1 MPDVKSPKK
10 KRAAKGVNKAPAS
23 PTLPRRAKSTAG
35 VGDEPVRLLIENAK
49 DYAICK
55 LDPRGRVAS
64 WNIGAERLTGYRQDE
79 ILGKHFSCFYPAE
92 DIQRRR
98 PDFVLKTAAAEGRH
112 EEQTWRVRKD
122 GSRFFANVLITAM
135 RHKNGTLTG
144 FSLITRDLTDVRF
157 AEIARGLYESFPDA
171 IAVIDRHGRISEM
184 NAQVESI
191 FGYSR
196 SELQDKPVEF
206 LIPERF
212 RERHVKHITSYI
224 ADPRMR
230 PMGVGLELFGQ
241 RKDKSEFPVDI
252 MLSPMTTESGSMVI
266 AIVRDVTAPKLAT
279 ESVRKTNE
287 ELLALVAELQ
297 RRDSEMQALISMDD
311 LLQSCTTQEEAYK
324 VVGLAAGELFDGQA
338 GCLAVLHE
346 SGQYLE
352 MVARW
357 GERPLGEPIFSLEDC
372 WALRR
377 GQLHEVTDPQ
387 SGLLC
392 RHFVSQPETS
402 YLCVP
407 LTVQGEMLG
416 VFCLVG
422 APAKRSKHQVSQ
434 LQLAATVS
442 EAIKLS
448 LSNLK
453 LREELRA
460 EAIHDPLTGLFNRRY
475 LEETL
480 PRELHRARRAHS
492 SLCVA
497 MLDLDNFKHFN
508 DTYGHDAGDSLL
520 RELGRLLRRQLRKS
534 DISCR
539 YGGEEFVLVL
549 PDSSLADAEQRV
561 EQIRAQIKDLQIPHG
576 EQRLSALTVSA
587 GVAQAEDHNG
597 DPRELLRAADT
608 ALYAAKNAGRDRVIV
623 YQATHDREL

>member
-1 MPDVKSPKK
+1 VKPPKK
-10 KRAAKGVNKAPAS
+10 KPAAKGVKKAPA
-23 PTLPRRAKSTAG
+23 PPILPRRAKSTADG
-35 VGDEPVRLLIENAK
+35 ADDPVRLLIENAK
-49 DYAICK
+49 DYAVCM
-55 LDPRGRVAS
+55 LDPSGRVAS

-79 ILGKHFSCFYPAE
+79 IFGKPFSCFYSAE
-92 DIQRRR
+92 EIQRRR
-98 PDFVLKTAAAEGRH
+98 PEFVLKTAGVHGRY

-135 RHKNGTLTG
+135 RRAKGTLTG

-157 AEIARGLYESFPDA
+157 AEIARGIYESFPDA
-171 IAVIDRHGRISEM
+171 IAVIDRHGRITQM

-196 SELQDKPVEF
+196 NELQDKPVEF

-212 RERHVKHITSYI
+212 RERHVRHITGYI

-266 AIVRDVTAPKLAT
+266 AVVRDVTVSKQAT
-279 ESVRKTNE
+279 ESARKTNE
-287 ELLALVAELQ
+287 ELMALVAELQ
-297 RRDSEMQALISMDD
+297 RRESEMQALISMDD
-311 LLQSCTTQEEAYK
+311 LLQSCTAQDEAYK

-338 GCLAVLHE
+338 GCLAVLHA

-357 GERPLGEPIFSLEDC
+357 GERPLGQPIFSLEDC

-387 SGLLC
+387 AGLLC

-407 LTVQGEMLG
+407 LTVQGETLG

-422 APAKRSKHQVSQ
+422 APAKRSQHQVSQ
-434 LQLAATVS
+434 LQLAVTVS

-480 PRELHRARRAHS
+480 PRELHRAQRAHS
-492 SLCVA
+492 PLCVA
-497 MLDLDNFKHFN
+497 MLDLDNFKRFN

-520 RELGRLLRRQLRKS
+520 RELGRLLLGKLRKS

-549 PDSSLADAEQRV
+549 PDSSAADAKQRM
-561 EQIRAQIKDLQIPHG
+561 EQIRGQIKELKIPHG
-576 EQRLSALTVSA
+576 EQVLSAITVSA
-587 GVAQAEDHNG
+587 GVAQAEDPAPN
-597 DPRELLRAADT
+597 PSQLLRAADT
-608 ALYAAKNAGRDRVIV
+608 ALYAAKNAGRDRVMV
-623 YQATHDREL
+623 YQAKPSRNR

>member
-1 MPDVKSPKK
+1 MKRPKK
-10 KRAAKGVNKAPAS
+10 KPEANGPSKTPGAGA
-23 PTLPRRAKSTAG
+23 LPI
-35 VGDEPVRLLIENAK
+35 PVRSTPEVRDELLRLFIENAK
-49 DYAICK
+49 DYAACM
-55 LDPRGRVAS
+55 LDPTGRVAS

-98 PDFVLKTAAAEGRH
+98 PEFVLKTAAGDGRH
-112 EEQTWRVRKD
+112 EEQSWRVRKD
-122 GSRFFANVLITAM
+122 GSRFFANVTIMARRRAKGPLA
-135 RHKNGTLTG
+135 G
-144 FSLITRDLTDVRF
+144 FSLIIRNLTDVRF

-171 IAVIDRHGRISEM
+171 IAVIDRHGKITEM

-196 SELQDKPVEF
+196 QELQDKPVEF

-212 RERHVKHITSYI
+212 RERHVKHITRYI
-224 ADPRMR
+224 ADPRTR
-230 PMGVGLELFGQ
+230 PMGVGLELLGQ

-266 AIVRDVTAPKLAT
+266 AIVRDVTEPKRAT

-287 ELLALVAELQ
+287 ELLVLVAELR

-311 LLQSCTTQEEAYK
+311 LLQSCTTPEEAFK
-324 VVGLAAGELFDGQA
+324 VVGLAAGELFDGQT
-338 GCLAVLHE
+338 GCLAVLHA

-352 MVARW
+352 IVARW
-357 GERPLGEPIFSLEDC
+357 GNGSLGEPIFLLEDC

-377 GQLHEVTDPQ
+377 GQVHEVTDPQ
-387 SGLLC
+387 TGLLC
-392 RHFVSQPETS
+392 RHFIERPATA

-407 LTVQGEMLG
+407 LNVQGETLG

-422 APAKRSKHQVSQ
+422 APAKRSQQQVSQ
-434 LQLAATVS
+434 LQLAVTVS
-442 EAIKLS
+442 ESIKLS

-480 PRELHRARRAHS
+480 PRELHRARRSHS

-497 MLDLDNFKHFN
+497 MLDLDDFKRFN
-508 DTYGHDAGDSLL
+508 DTYGHDAGDALL
-520 RELGRLLRRQLRKS
+520 RELGRLVRGKLRKS

-549 PDSSLADAEQRV
+549 PDSSIVDAEQRV
-561 EQIRAQIKDLQIPHG
+561 EQIRTQIKELQIPHG
-576 EQRLSALTVSA
+576 EQLLSALTVSA
-587 GVAQAEDHNG
+587 GVAQAG
-597 DPRELLRAADT
+597 DDTADPAELLRAADM
-608 ALYAAKNAGRDRVIV
+608 ALYAAKNAGRDRVVV
-623 YQATHDREL
+623 YRAAQDREL

>member
-1 MPDVKSPKK
+1 MKPPKK
-10 KRAAKGVNKAPAS
+10 KSATKGVKKAPA
-23 PTLPRRAKSTAG
+23 PPILPRRAKSTADG
-35 VGDEPVRLLIENAK
+35 ADDPVRLLIENAK
-49 DYAICK
+49 DYAVCM
-55 LDPRGRVAS
+55 LDPSGRVAS
-64 WNIGAERLTGYRQDE
+64 WNIGAERLTGYRRDE
-79 ILGKHFSCFYPAE
+79 IFGKPFSCFYSAE
-92 DIQRRR
+92 EIQRRR
-98 PDFVLKTAAAEGRH
+98 PEFVLKTAGAHGRY

-135 RHKNGTLTG
+135 RRAKGTLAG

-157 AEIARGLYESFPDA
+157 AEIARGIYESFPDA
-171 IAVIDRHGRISEM
+171 IAVIDRHGRITQM

-196 SELQDKPVEF
+196 NELQDKPVEF
-206 LIPERF
+206 LMPERF
-212 RERHVKHITSYI
+212 RERHVKHITGYI

-266 AIVRDVTAPKLAT
+266 AVVRDVTAPKQAT
-279 ESVRKTNE
+279 ESARKTNE
-287 ELLALVAELQ
+287 ELMALVAELQ
-297 RRDSEMQALISMDD
+297 RRESEMQALISMDD
-311 LLQSCTTQEEAYK
+311 LLQSCTAQDEAYK
-324 VVGLAAGELFDGQA
+324 VVGLAAGELFDGQT
-338 GCLAVLHE
+338 GCLAVLHA

-357 GERPLGEPIFSLEDC
+357 GERPLGQPIFSLEDC

-387 SGLLC
+387 AGLLC

-407 LTVQGEMLG
+407 LTVQGETLG

-422 APAKRSKHQVSQ
+422 APAKRSHHQVSQ
-434 LQLAATVS
+434 LQLAVTVI

-460 EAIHDPLTGLFNRRY
+460 EAILDPLTGLFNRRY

-480 PRELHRARRAHS
+480 PRELHRAQRAHS
-492 SLCVA
+492 PLCVA
-497 MLDLDNFKHFN
+497 MLDLDNFKRFN

-520 RELGRLLRRQLRKS
+520 RELGRLLLGKLRKS

-549 PDSSLADAEQRV
+549 PDSSAADAKQRM
-561 EQIRAQIKDLQIPHG
+561 EQIRGQIKELKIPHG
-576 EQRLSALTVSA
+576 EQVLSAITVSA
-587 GVAQAEDHNG
+587 GVAQAEDPAPN
-597 DPRELLRAADT
+597 PSQLLRAADT
-608 ALYAAKNAGRDRVIV
+608 ALYAAKNAGRDRVMV
-623 YQATHDREL
+623 YQAKPSRNR

>member
-1 MPDVKSPKK
+1 MKPPKK
-10 KRAAKGVNKAPAS
+10 KSATKGVKKAPA
-23 PTLPRRAKSTAG
+23 PPILPRRAKSTADG
-35 VGDEPVRLLIENAK
+35 ADDPVRLLIENAK
-49 DYAICK
+49 DYAVCM
-55 LDPRGRVAS
+55 LDPSGRVAS
-64 WNIGAERLTGYRQDE
+64 WNIGAERLTGYRRDE
-79 ILGKHFSCFYPAE
+79 IFGKPFSCFYSAE
-92 DIQRRR
+92 EIQRRR
-98 PDFVLKTAAAEGRH
+98 PEFVLKTAGAHGRY

-135 RHKNGTLTG
+135 RRAKGTLTG

-157 AEIARGLYESFPDA
+157 AEIARGIYESFPDA
-171 IAVIDRHGRISEM
+171 IAVIDRHGRITQM

-196 SELQDKPVEF
+196 NELQDKPVEF
-206 LIPERF
+206 LMPERF
-212 RERHVKHITSYI
+212 RERHVKHITGYI

-266 AIVRDVTAPKLAT
+266 AVVRDVTAPKQAT
-279 ESVRKTNE
+279 EIARKTNE
-287 ELLALVAELQ
+287 ELMALVAELQ
-297 RRDSEMQALISMDD
+297 RRESEMQALISMDD
-311 LLQSCTTQEEAYK
+311 LLQSCTAQDEAYK
-324 VVGLAAGELFDGQA
+324 VVGLAAGELFDGQT
-338 GCLAVLHE
+338 GCLAVLHA

-357 GERPLGEPIFSLEDC
+357 GERPLGQPIFSLEDC

-387 SGLLC
+387 AGLLC

-407 LTVQGEMLG
+407 LTVQGETLG

-422 APAKRSKHQVSQ
+422 APAKRSHHQVSQ
-434 LQLAATVS
+434 LQLAVTVS

-480 PRELHRARRAHS
+480 PRELHRAQRAHS
-492 SLCVA
+492 PLCVA
-497 MLDLDNFKHFN
+497 MLDLDNFKRFN

-520 RELGRLLRRQLRKS
+520 RELGRLLLGKLRKS

-549 PDSSLADAEQRV
+549 PDSSAADAKQRM
-561 EQIRAQIKDLQIPHG
+561 EQIRGQIKELKIPHG
-576 EQRLSALTVSA
+576 EQVLSAITVSA
-587 GVAQAEDHNG
+587 GVAQAEDPPPN
-597 DPRELLRAADT
+597 PNELLRAADT

-623 YQATHDREL
+623 YQAKPSRNR

>member
-1 MPDVKSPKK
+1 MKPPKK
-10 KRAAKGVNKAPAS
+10 KSATKGVKKAPA
-23 PTLPRRAKSTAG
+23 PPILPRRAKSTADG
-35 VGDEPVRLLIENAK
+35 ADDPVRLLIENAK
-49 DYAICK
+49 DYAVCM
-55 LDPRGRVAS
+55 LDPSGRVAS
-64 WNIGAERLTGYRQDE
+64 WNIGAERLTGYRRDE
-79 ILGKHFSCFYPAE
+79 IFGKPFSCFYSAE
-92 DIQRRR
+92 EIQRRR
-98 PDFVLKTAAAEGRH
+98 PEFVLKTAGAHGRY

-135 RHKNGTLTG
+135 RRAKGTLTG

-157 AEIARGLYESFPDA
+157 AEIARGIYESFPDA
-171 IAVIDRHGRISEM
+171 IAVIDRHGRITQM

-196 SELQDKPVEF
+196 NELQDKPVEF
-206 LIPERF
+206 LMPERF
-212 RERHVKHITSYI
+212 RERHVKHITGYI

-266 AIVRDVTAPKLAT
+266 AVVRDVTGPKQAT
-279 ESVRKTNE
+279 ESARKTNE
-287 ELLALVAELQ
+287 ELMALVAELQ
-297 RRDSEMQALISMDD
+297 RRESEMQALISMDD
-311 LLQSCTTQEEAYK
+311 LLQSCTAQDEAYK
-324 VVGLAAGELFDGQA
+324 VVGLAAGELFDGQT
-338 GCLAVLHE
+338 GCLAVLHA

-357 GERPLGEPIFSLEDC
+357 GERPLGQPIFPLEDC

-387 SGLLC
+387 TGLLC

-407 LTVQGEMLG
+407 LTVQGETLG

-422 APAKRSKHQVSQ
+422 APAKRSHHQVSQ
-434 LQLAATVS
+434 LQLAVTVS

-480 PRELHRARRAHS
+480 PRELHRAQRAHS
-492 SLCVA
+492 PLCVA
-497 MLDLDNFKHFN
+497 MLDLDNFKRFN

-520 RELGRLLRRQLRKS
+520 RELGRLLLGKLRKS

-549 PDSSLADAEQRV
+549 PDSSAADAKQRM
-561 EQIRAQIKDLQIPHG
+561 EQIRAQIKELQIPHG
-576 EQRLSALTVSA
+576 EQQLRAITVSA
-587 GVAQAEDHNG
+587 GVAQAEDPAPN
-597 DPRELLRAADT
+597 PSQLLRAADT
-608 ALYAAKNAGRDRVIV
+608 ALYAAKNAGRDRVMV
-623 YQATHDREL
+623 YQAKPSRNR

>member
-1 MPDVKSPKK
+1 VKPPKK
-10 KRAAKGVNKAPAS
+10 KAETKGPSQAPA
-23 PTLPRRAKSTAG
+23 PRILPKPARSTPG
-35 VGDEPVRLLIENAK
+35 VRDEILRLLVENAK
-49 DYAICK
+49 DYAVCM
-55 LDPRGRVAS
+55 LDPAGHVAS
-64 WNIGAERLTGYRQDE
+64 WNMGAERLTGYRQDE

-92 DIQRRR
+92 DVRRRR
-98 PDFVLKTAAAEGRH
+98 PEFILKTAAADGRH

-135 RHKNGTLTG
+135 RHAKDTLAG

-171 IAVIDRHGRISEM
+171 IAVVDRHGKISEM

-196 SELQDKPVEF
+196 QELQDKPVEF

-212 RERHVKHITSYI
+212 RERHVKHITGYI

-230 PMGVGLELFGQ
+230 PMGVGLELLGQ

-252 MLSPMTTESGSMVI
+252 MLSPMTTDSGSMVI
-266 AIVRDVTAPKLAT
+266 AIVRDVTEPKQAT

-287 ELLALVAELQ
+287 ELLALVAELR

-311 LLQSCTTQEEAYK
+311 LLQSCTTPEEAFR
-324 VVGLAAGELFDGQA
+324 VVGLAAGELFDGQT
-338 GCLAVLHE
+338 GCLAVLHA

-352 MVARW
+352 IVARW
-357 GERPLGEPIFSLEDC
+357 GDGPLGEPIFLLEDC

-377 GQLHEVTDPQ
+377 GQVHEVIDSQT
-387 SGLLC
+387 GLLC
-392 RHFVSQPETS
+392 RHFIEQPETA

-407 LTVQGEMLG
+407 LNVQGETLG

-422 APAKRSKHQVSQ
+422 APAKRSQHQVSQ
-434 LQLAATVS
+434 LQLAVTVS
-442 EAIKLS
+442 ESIKLS

-480 PRELHRARRAHS
+480 PREMHRARRARS
-492 SLCVA
+492 PLCVA
-497 MLDLDNFKHFN
+497 MLDLDDFKRFN
-508 DTYGHDAGDSLL
+508 DSYGHDAGDALL
-520 RELGRLLRRQLRKS
+520 RELGRLLRGKLRKS

-549 PDSSLADAEQRV
+549 PDSSIADAEQRV
-561 EQIRAQIKDLQIPHG
+561 EQIRTQIKELQIPHG
-576 EQRLSALTVSA
+576 ELLLTALTVSA
-587 GVAQAEDHNG
+587 GVAQADDHIA
-597 DPRELLRAADT
+597 DPAELLRAADM
-608 ALYAAKNAGRDRVIV
+608 AMYAAKNAGRDRVVV
-623 YQATHDREL
+623 YQAIQNREL

>member
-1 MPDVKSPKK
+1 
-10 KRAAKGVNKAPAS
+10 
-23 PTLPRRAKSTAG
+23 
-35 VGDEPVRLLIENAK
+35 
-49 DYAICK
+49 
-55 LDPRGRVAS
+55 
-64 WNIGAERLTGYRQDE
+64 
-79 ILGKHFSCFYPAE
+79 
-92 DIQRRR
+92 
-98 PDFVLKTAAAEGRH
+98 
-112 EEQTWRVRKD
+112 
-122 GSRFFANVLITAM
+122 
-135 RHKNGTLTG
+135 
-144 FSLITRDLTDVRF
+144 
-157 AEIARGLYESFPDA
+157 
-171 IAVIDRHGRISEM
+171 
-184 NAQVESI
+184 
-191 FGYSR
+191 
-196 SELQDKPVEF
+196 
-206 LIPERF
+206 
-212 RERHVKHITSYI
+212 
-224 ADPRMR
+224 
-230 PMGVGLELFGQ
+230 
-241 RKDKSEFPVDI
+241 
-252 MLSPMTTESGSMVI
+252 
-266 AIVRDVTAPKLAT
+266 
-279 ESVRKTNE
+279 
-287 ELLALVAELQ
+287 
-297 RRDSEMQALISMDD
+297 
-311 LLQSCTTQEEAYK
+311 
-324 VVGLAAGELFDGQA
+324 
-338 GCLAVLHE
+338 
-346 SGQYLE
+346 
-352 MVARW
+352 
-357 GERPLGEPIFSLEDC
+357 
-372 WALRR
+372 
-377 GQLHEVTDPQ
+377 
-387 SGLLC
+387 
-392 RHFVSQPETS
+392 
-402 YLCVP
+402 

-492 SLCVA
+492 PLCVA

-520 RELGRLLRRQLRKS
+520 RELGRLLRGQLRKS

>member
-1 MPDVKSPKK
+1 MPDVKPAKK
-10 KRAAKGVNKAPAS
+10 KPAAKGVKKAPAP
-23 PTLPRRAKSTAG
+23 PTLPRRAKSTADG
-35 VGDEPVRLLIENAK
+35 ANDPLRLLIENAK
-49 DYAICK
+49 DYAICI
-55 LDPRGRVAS
+55 LDPSGRVAS

-79 ILGKHFSCFYPAE
+79 ILGKSFSCFYSAE
-92 DIQRRR
+92 EIQRRR
-98 PDFVLKTAAAEGRH
+98 PEFVLKTAGAHGRY

-135 RHKNGTLTG
+135 RRAKGTLTG

-157 AEIARGLYESFPDA
+157 AEIARGIYESFPDA
-171 IAVIDRHGRISEM
+171 IAVIDRHGRITQM

-196 SELQDKPVEF
+196 NELQDKPVEF
-206 LIPERF
+206 LMPERF
-212 RERHVKHITSYI
+212 RERHVKHITGYI

-266 AIVRDVTAPKLAT
+266 AVVRDVTAPKQAT
-279 ESVRKTNE
+279 ESARKTNE
-287 ELLALVAELQ
+287 ELMALVAELQ

-311 LLQSCTTQEEAYK
+311 LLQSCTAQDEAYK
-324 VVGLAAGELFDGQA
+324 VVGLAAGELFAGQT
-338 GCLAVLHE
+338 GCLAVLHA

-352 MVARW
+352 MVACW
-357 GERPLGEPIFSLEDC
+357 GERPLGQPIFSLEDC

-387 SGLLC
+387 TGLLC

-407 LTVQGEMLG
+407 LTVQGETLG

-422 APAKRSKHQVSQ
+422 APAKRSQHQVSH
-434 LQLAATVS
+434 LQLAVTVS

-480 PRELHRARRAHS
+480 PRELHRAQRAHS
-492 SLCVA
+492 PLCVA
-497 MLDLDNFKHFN
+497 MLDLDNFKRFN

-520 RELGRLLRRQLRKS
+520 RELGRLLLGKLRKS

-549 PDSSLADAEQRV
+549 PDSSAADAKQRM
-561 EQIRAQIKDLQIPHG
+561 EQIRAQIKELQIPHG
-576 EQRLSALTVSA
+576 EQQLRAITVSA
-587 GVAQAEDHNG
+587 GVAQAD
-597 DPRELLRAADT
+597 DPPANPNELLRAADT

-623 YQATHDREL
+623 YQAKPSRNR

>member
-1 MPDVKSPKK
+1 MKPPKK
-10 KRAAKGVNKAPAS
+10 KPATKGVKKAPA
-23 PTLPRRAKSTAG
+23 PPILPRRAKSTADG
-35 VGDEPVRLLIENAK
+35 ADDPVRLLIENAK
-49 DYAICK
+49 DYAVCM
-55 LDPRGRVAS
+55 LDPSGRVAS

-79 ILGKHFSCFYPAE
+79 IFGKPFSCFYSAE
-92 DIQRRR
+92 EIQRRR
-98 PDFVLKTAAAEGRH
+98 PEFVLKTAGAHGRY

-135 RHKNGTLTG
+135 RRAKGTLTG

-157 AEIARGLYESFPDA
+157 AEIARGIYESFPDA
-171 IAVIDRHGRISEM
+171 IAVIDRHGRITQM

-196 SELQDKPVEF
+196 NELQDKPVEF
-206 LIPERF
+206 LMPERF
-212 RERHVKHITSYI
+212 RERHVKHITGYI

-266 AIVRDVTAPKLAT
+266 AVVRDVTAPKQAT
-279 ESVRKTNE
+279 ESARKTNE
-287 ELLALVAELQ
+287 ELMALVAELQ

-311 LLQSCTTQEEAYK
+311 LLQSCTAQDEAYK
-324 VVGLAAGELFDGQA
+324 VVGLAAGELFAGQT
-338 GCLAVLHE
+338 GCLAVLHA

-357 GERPLGEPIFSLEDC
+357 GEQPLGQPIFSLEDC

-387 SGLLC
+387 TGLLC

-407 LTVQGEMLG
+407 LTVQGETLG

-422 APAKRSKHQVSQ
+422 APAKRSHHQVSQ
-434 LQLAATVS
+434 LQLAVTVS

-480 PRELHRARRAHS
+480 PRELHRAQRAHS
-492 SLCVA
+492 PLCVA
-497 MLDLDNFKHFN
+497 MLDLDNFKRFN

-520 RELGRLLRRQLRKS
+520 RELGRLLLGKLRKS

-549 PDSSLADAEQRV
+549 PDSSAADAKQRM
-561 EQIRAQIKDLQIPHG
+561 EQIRGQIKELKIPHG
-576 EQRLSALTVSA
+576 EQVLSAITVSA
-587 GVAQAEDHNG
+587 GVAQAEDPPPN
-597 DPRELLRAADT
+597 PSQLLRAADT
-608 ALYAAKNAGRDRVIV
+608 ALYAAKNAGRDRVMV
-623 YQATHDREL
+623 YQAKPSRNR